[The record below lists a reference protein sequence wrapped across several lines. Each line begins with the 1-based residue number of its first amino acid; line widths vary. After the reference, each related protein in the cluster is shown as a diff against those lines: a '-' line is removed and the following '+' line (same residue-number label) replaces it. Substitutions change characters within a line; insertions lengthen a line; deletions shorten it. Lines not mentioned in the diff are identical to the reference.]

1 MADIPKPLEIDAAAL
16 KETWLKACEH
26 GQLPAAQA
34 NGLTTGMNRLALNAD
49 DKLARDWFVEETR
62 ALGCEIKI
70 DKMGNIFA
78 TLPGLNPHLAPIGI
92 GSHLDTQPTGGRY
105 DGILGICLGI
115 SILRSIVT
123 SGKKPYA
130 PLSIINWTNEEG
142 ARFKSCMVG
151 SGVWSGAI
159 PLETAWE
166 LRDDEGVSLVGELE
180 KTGYLGSIECSHEG
194 NPLLAHFE
202 CHIEQGPKLD
212 RAEEAC
218 AVVEGVESIMWYY
231 ITLYG
236 KEGHAGSTPMKGRQ
250 DALLGAA
257 KIIDAANRV
266 VTDESLESGNLGA
279 RATVAWIQSEPQSL
293 NTIAGKVKIG
303 LDLRASTD
311 GDMDIVVREM
321 KKQFSHIAEKQG
333 LKMDLDHAWT
343 SAGRDFDPKMR
354 ACLSAA
360 AEGEGCQMKLV
371 SHIGHDS
378 VYCSRVVPTA
388 MLFTRCKEGMSH
400 HPSEF
405 AREEDCV
412 VSARVLLKAWEAYDG
427 MVREEHEGK

>member
-1 MADIPKPLEIDAAAL
+1 
-16 KETWLKACEH
+16 
-26 GQLPAAQA
+26 
-34 NGLTTGMNRLALNAD
+34 
-49 DKLARDWFVEETR
+49 
-62 ALGCEIKI
+62 
-70 DKMGNIFA
+70 
-78 TLPGLNPHLAPIGI
+78 
-92 GSHLDTQPTGGRY
+92 
-105 DGILGICLGI
+105 
-115 SILRSIVT
+115 
-123 SGKKPYA
+123 
-130 PLSIINWTNEEG
+130 
-142 ARFKSCMVG
+142 MVG

-159 PLETAWE
+159 ELKTAWE
-166 LRDDEGVSLVGELE
+166 LRDDEGVDLLSELE
-180 KTGYLGSIECSHEG
+180 KTGYLGTTECSFQE

-257 KIIDAANRV
+257 KIIDAANGV
-266 VTDESLESGNLGA
+266 VTNEGLESGKLGA

-303 LDLRASTD
+303 LDLRARTD
-311 GDMDIVVREM
+311 GDMEIVVKEM
-321 KKQFSHIAEKQG
+321 KEQFDVIAKKQN
-333 LKMDLDHAWT
+333 LKMDLEHAWT
-343 SAGRDFDPKMR
+343 SAGRDFDQKMR

-360 AEGEGCQMKLV
+360 AEEEGCKMKLV

-405 AREEDCV
+405 AREEDCAT
-412 VSARVLLKAWEAYDG
+412 SARVLLKAWEAYDD
-427 MVREEHEGK
+427 MVRQEHERK

>member
-1 MADIPKPLEIDAAAL
+1 MAGFSKPLEIDAAAL
-16 KETWLKACEH
+16 KQTWLNACEH

-49 DKLARDWFVEETR
+49 DKLARDWFVEEMK
-62 ALGCEIKI
+62 ALGCDIKI

-78 TLPGLNPHLAPIGI
+78 TLPGQNDQLPPIGI

-115 SILRSIVT
+115 SILRSVVN

-159 PLETAWE
+159 PLEKAWG
-166 LRDDEGVSLVGELE
+166 LKDDEGISLISELE
-180 KTGYLGSIECSHEG
+180 KTGYLGTTECDHKA

-212 RAEEAC
+212 CAEEAC

-257 KIIDAANRV
+257 KIIDCANRI
-266 VTDESLESGNLGA
+266 VTDEALESGRLGA

-303 LDLRASTD
+303 LDLRARTD
-311 GDMDIVVREM
+311 GDMAVVVSEI
-321 KKQFSHIAEKQG
+321 KKQFMEIAEKQN

-360 AEGEGCQMKLV
+360 AEEEGCKMKLV

-378 VYCSRVVPTA
+378 VYCSSVVPTA

-412 VSARVLLKAWEAYDG
+412 TSARVLLKAWEAYDEKI
-427 MVREEHEGK
+427 REEHEKK